1 MAHSTIRNKRN
12 VNPRPFKLHELIAKA
27 FPKKFSV
34 QTIYHYTTLD
44 VAQLFLNPEKIM
56 LYCTYA
62 KALNDNQEYMIG
74 IEYAEAHI
82 AEVMHLDAE
91 VLSEVKAMLNQLKN
105 IGYRIPWVM
114 SFSTQRDLLSQWRAY
129 TDKKN
134 GGYAIGF
141 SFSELEKLVKKI
153 VLQKA
158 ANSKGRPPYILHLLP
173 CFYLDYESETSMQ
186 EVSRFFKLIF
196 DDHFNNVVTSLIDVN
211 NLQQYAAAIVSLICV
226 FAAFIKHQAFKE
238 EDEYRLMI
246 QVCDKDYEKNVEI
259 VGNKPRMKISEKIR
273 SVDLHKM
280 IKELWTSPH
289 GDTDIL
295 KSIAHF
301 MQRRYNG
308 KWLLYYSNLP
318 FNGR

>member
-1 MAHSTIRNKRN
+1 MKRSKTIRKGKAM
-12 VNPRPFKLHELIAKA
+12 PRPFKLHELIAKA
-27 FPKKFSV
+27 FPEKFSV
-34 QTIYHYTTLD
+34 RTIYHYTTLD

-114 SFSTQRDLLSQWRAY
+114 SFSAQRDLLSQWRAY

-158 ANSKGRPPYILHLLP
+158 ANSKGSPPYILHLLP

-246 QVCDKDYEKNVEI
+246 QVCDEDYEKNVEI

-273 SVDLHKM
+273 SADLHKT

-289 GDTDIL
+289 GDADIL

-301 MQRRYNG
+301 MQRKYNG
-308 KWLLYYSNLP
+308 EWLLYYSNLP